1 MSNNTN
7 GKGCYKQNNVSFK
20 RTKLGN
26 EYKKKNV
33 IDNIIK
39 TDKIKNSRLNY
50 EKDNLKSHIF
60 NNNVSKVIHEK
71 TIYDLKSQKVIH
83 NIISNILNDKCIE
96 GEITID
102 DASGNLDT
110 TLPTLKCL
118 VITNIIKF
126 LFEIIDYKKTLNF
139 DISLEHYTIMFIID
153 KLFLYKIKED
163 DNRYK
168 ILRYICF
175 RISSSLQVYLNPTT
189 ASASTTK
196 ICIPEANIIYSETE
210 LDIIIILIMKPIS
223 KLTGKKI
230 NNNILKNTVSKF
242 KTTKST
248 NNILYG
254 INRLTIIFNYYTNH
268 YYIKML
274 KSLLINIYN
283 LIDTNSNTP
292 ISMKFLKINNYD
304 AIFVI
309 RFYDY
314 IFEGFDKLGNK
325 GDINSVIGNFDEYIS
340 DVPPP
345 PPPTS
350 STTTSVPPTSVPS
363 PTTPVPPLPPPLTS
377 TTTIP

>member
-1 MSNNTN
+1 
-7 GKGCYKQNNVSFK
+7 
-20 RTKLGN
+20 
-26 EYKKKNV
+26 
-33 IDNIIK
+33 
-39 TDKIKNSRLNY
+39 
-50 EKDNLKSHIF
+50 
-60 NNNVSKVIHEK
+60 
-71 TIYDLKSQKVIH
+71 
-83 NIISNILNDKCIE
+83 
-96 GEITID
+96 
-102 DASGNLDT
+102 
-110 TLPTLKCL
+110 
-118 VITNIIKF
+118 
-126 LFEIIDYKKTLNF
+126 
-139 DISLEHYTIMFIID
+139 
-153 KLFLYKIKED
+153 
-163 DNRYK
+163 
-168 ILRYICF
+168 
-175 RISSSLQVYLNPTT
+175 
-189 ASASTTK
+189 
-196 ICIPEANIIYSETE
+196 
-210 LDIIIILIMKPIS
+210 MKPIS